1 MSGERLLKIFAW
13 TTAYVVMSWFGLLLR
28 VTPHDVPAFWPAA
41 GVGVAAVYWALREGL
56 PRRWAYSIVPIAY
69 LLAMLPNQSFEI
81 LTISYGLAS
90 AAEAAVIAEVLRR
103 EWSYNQTGSRRSRVV
118 SVASAVL
125 IPAFTS
131 FLALAAHVLISNI
144 TFPTK
149 SFLTWWFGDSIGL
162 MALGPAF
169 LGLVAFDDVWRNRQW
184 SLRKFVFPTLALA
197 GSILVLFIPQFGYVF
212 PGVLVSI
219 WWALTFGFGPTSIT
233 TAIFASAVATDVA
246 MGKSQFEGPYSLLFT
261 QLFVSGYSFALV
273 ATAALA
279 DAHRRD
285 LAGAVDMGNKL
296 KRAVTHDPITGLR
309 WRGDA
314 IASIRALPDHEK
326 IAVAILDIDGMG
338 HINNVLGR
346 TIGDQLLEV
355 LAQRFLIGR
364 RPEDVVARLGGDEFL
379 LVARNLENEAEV
391 QAIMDQVMD
400 GLMMPMDNCSTGV
413 SLSVC
418 AGVTYGELS
427 QFEDLMRDADQ
438 ALHEVKQR
446 GKGLVH
452 IRTSQE
458 RALRA
463 EQKKL
468 TERFPYACRNGELA
482 CVFQPIV
489 PITGALTFGA
499 EALVRWNHPERGL
512 VSPGVFI
519 PALERSGLMVL
530 LGETASALGLAQM
543 HTWLGTHGD
552 SPNWLSVNI
561 HAAELLE
568 GKLHERLLALLKH
581 MNVPA
586 DALVLELTEHST
598 VNMDP
603 STRRQLDA
611 LRAEGVRIALDDFG
625 TGYSSLAYLARL
637 PIDILKLDAAFLSS
651 HASEKDHRLT
661 KAICALAKDIGLH
674 TIVEGVETQDQ
685 LFAAVAAGADSVQ
698 GFWLGRPTSGA
709 VLRGF
714 HVPEH
719 VVIHITEPR
728 PIRVSAI

>member
-28 VTPHDVPAFWPAA
+28 VTPHNVPAFWPAA

-69 LLAMLPNQSFEI
+69 VLAMLPNQSVGM
-81 LTISYGLAS
+81 TTATYAVAN
-90 AAEAAVIAEVLRR
+90 AAEAAIIAEVLRR
-103 EWSYNQTGSRRSRVV
+103 EWHYNQSGSRRSRIV
-118 SVASAVL
+118 SIAAAVS
-125 IPAFTS
+125 IPALTAS
-131 FLALAAHVLISNI
+131 LALGGQSLVAGTPFASR
-144 TFPTK
+144 

-169 LGLVAFDDVWRNRQW
+169 IGLVAVEDVWRNRRW
-184 SLRKFVFPTLALA
+184 SLKKFVFPTLALI
-197 GSILVLFIPQFGYVF
+197 GSIVVLFIPQFGYVF

-219 WWALTFGFGPTSIT
+219 WWALTFGFGPTSIAI
-233 TAIFASAVATDVA
+233 AIFASAVATDA
-246 MGKSQFEGPYSLLFT
+246 ALGRSQFEGPYALLFT
-261 QLFVSGYSFALV
+261 QLFVSLYAFALM

-279 DAHRRD
+279 DAHKRD

-296 KRAVTHDPITGLR
+296 KRAVSHDPITGLL

-326 IAVAILDIDGMG
+326 IAVAILDVDGMG
-338 HINNVLGR
+338 RINNVLGR
-346 TIGDQLLEV
+346 AIGDQLLEV

-364 RPEDVVARLGGDEFL
+364 RPNDVVARLGGDEFL
-379 LVARNLENEAEV
+379 LVARNLENESEV
-391 QAIMDQVMD
+391 QVIIDQVMD
-400 GLMMPMDNCSTGV
+400 GLMMPTENGSAGV

-438 ALHEVKQR
+438 ALHEVKQQ

-452 IRTSQE
+452 IRTSHE

-463 EQKKL
+463 GQKEL
-468 TERFPYACRNGELA
+468 AERFSHACRNAEIM

-489 PITGALTFGA
+489 PITGAMSFGA

-512 VSPGVFI
+512 LSPGVFI
-519 PALERSGLMVL
+519 PALERAGHMGL
-530 LGETASALGLAQM
+530 LGETASALGLTQM
-543 HTWLGTHGD
+543 RSWLGSKGD
-552 SPNWLSVNI
+552 SPTWLSVNI
-561 HAAELLE
+561 HAAELHRGE
-568 GKLHERLLALLKH
+568 LHDRLLTLLDH

-586 DALVLELTEHST
+586 NSLVLELTEHST

-603 STRRQLDA
+603 LTRLQLDA
-611 LRAEGVRIALDDFG
+611 LRAAGVRIALDDFG

-651 HASEKDHRLT
+651 HASEKDHRLI

-685 LFAAVAAGADSVQ
+685 LAAAVAAGADSVQ
-698 GFWLGRPTSGA
+698 GYLLGRPTAGPD
-709 VLRGF
+709 LRGF
-714 HVPEH
+714 RVPEH
-719 VVIHITEPR
+719 AVIHITEPA